1 MKITKLLSIST
12 VLICAISFASI
23 SVAAAPT
30 TVDALLQQVKE
41 GAVKDSKENKARE
54 AEFRRNKARQA
65 QLIQQAKAERAR
77 LERISEQL
85 EAEFENN
92 QDDLDVLKI
101 ELDKSLGELK
111 ELFGVIQTASSD
123 IRATFDGSLTE
134 VEYPERSAFLDNLT
148 RKMADGDELP
158 SMAEIERL
166 WFEIQREMTET
177 GKVKKYKGNVLVQGG
192 DLVAKDITR
201 VGTFNIAAD
210 GKYLR
215 YDKDTKMVSEL
226 PRQPEDRIVAT
237 AEALSEAAAGELVPF
252 ALDPSRGSLLAN
264 LADVPTWGERATEQ
278 GGTVGWIIMSLGV
291 IGIVVG
297 LIRIILWTLL
307 GMKVAAQKR
316 NPGSPNAGN
325 PLGRVIAVYQQNKDI
340 DIESLELKLGEAV
353 LKEVPKLSRFNTL
366 VKVISVVAPLLGLL
380 GTVIGMI
387 LTFQA
392 ITLFGAG
399 DPKMMAG
406 GISTALITTMLGL
419 CVAIPTVFL
428 HSIMAGQSKKLVEV
442 LEEQAT
448 GFVAQSSEQQH
459 QKTS

>member
-1 MKITKLLSIST
+1 MKITKLLFMGTALSCAVSFTGIS
-12 VLICAISFASI
+12 
-23 SVAAAPT
+23 AAAPT
-30 TVDALLQQVKE
+30 TLDALLKQVRE
-41 GAVKDSKENKARE
+41 GAVKDSRENKARE
-54 AEFRRNKARQA
+54 AEFRKNKSRQA
-65 QLIQQAKAERAR
+65 QLIEQAKAERAR
-77 LERISEQL
+77 LERVSEQL
-85 EAEFENN
+85 EVKFESN
-92 QDDLDVLKI
+92 QDELDVLKI

-123 IRATFDGSLTE
+123 IRATFDGSLIE
-134 VEYPERSAFLDNLT
+134 IEYPERGEFLDDLN

-177 GKVKKYKGNVLVQGG
+177 GKVKKYKGNVLVQDG
-192 DLVAKDITR
+192 DLAEKDIIR
-201 VGTFNIAAD
+201 IGTFNLAAD

-215 YDKDTKMVSEL
+215 YDKDTKTISEL
-226 PRQPEDRIVAT
+226 PRQPEARIVET
-237 AEALSEAAAGELVPF
+237 ASALSEAAPGELVPF

-264 LADVPTWGERATEQ
+264 LADVPTWGERATQQ
-278 GGTVGWIIMSLGV
+278 GGTVGWIIMGLGV
-291 IGIVVG
+291 VGIVVG
-297 LIRIILWTLL
+297 LVRIFLWLL
-307 GMKVAAQKR
+307 LSMKVAAQKR
-316 NPGSPNAGN
+316 EPDNPSLGN
-325 PLGRVIAVYQQNKDI
+325 PLGRVIAVYQQNKGI

-353 LKEVPKLSRFNTL
+353 LKEVPKLGRFNTL

-428 HSIMAGQSKKLVEV
+428 HSIMAGQSRKLVEV

-448 GFVAQSSEQQH
+448 GFVAQASEKRH
-459 QKTS
+459 QTA

>member
-1 MKITKLLSIST
+1 MKITKLFFIASAMAALIS
-12 VLICAISFASI
+12 VSGV
-23 SVAAAPT
+23 SVAAGSANL
-30 TVDALLQQVKE
+30 DALLKQVKE
-41 GAVKDSKENKARE
+41 GAVKDTKENKARE
-54 AEFRRNKARQA
+54 AEFKRNKARQQ
-65 QLIQQAKAERAR
+65 QLIKEAKAERAR
-77 LERISEQL
+77 LENISEQL
-85 EAEFENN
+85 EAKFEAN
-92 QDDLDVLKI
+92 QD
-101 ELDKSLGELK
+101 ELDTLKNDLIKSLGELK

-123 IRATFDGSLTE
+123 VRATFDGSLTQI
-134 VEYPERSAFLDNLT
+134 EYPERGKYLDALT
-148 RKMADGDELP
+148 QKMATGDELP
-158 SMAEIERL
+158 SMSEIEQL

-177 GKVKKYKGNVLVQGG
+177 GKVKKFKSNVLVQGG
-192 DLVAKDITR
+192 DMVQKDVIR
-201 VGTFNIAAD
+201 IGTFNIVAD

-215 YDKDTKMVSEL
+215 FDRGTKMVSEL
-226 PRQPEDRIVAT
+226 PRQPEDRVVTT
-237 AEALSEAAAGELVPF
+237 AVELSGAGAGTTVPF

-278 GGTVGWIIMSLGV
+278 GGVVGNIIMALGAIGAV
-291 IGIVVG
+291 IAV
-297 LIRIILWTLL
+297 LRIAFMFFV

-316 NPGSPNAGN
+316 KPESPKASN
-325 PLGRVIAVYQQNKDI
+325 PLGRVLAVYQSNKNI

-366 VKVISVVAPLLGLL
+366 VKVVSVVAPLLGLL

-406 GISTALITTMLGL
+406 GISTALVTTMLGL

-428 HSIMAGQSKKLVEV
+428 HSIMAGQSKKLVET

-448 GFVAQSSEQQH
+448 GLVAQSSEKQH
-459 QKTS
+459 QAA

>member
-1 MKITKLLSIST
+1 MKLTKITI
-12 VLICAISFASI
+12 ISFVTALAFTASSAGI
-23 SVAAAPT
+23 AAGAASL
-30 TVDALLQQVKE
+30 DDLLKQVKA
-41 GAVKDSKENKARE
+41 GAVKDTKENKARE
-54 AEFRRNKARQA
+54 AQFKKDKARQA
-65 QLIQQAKAERAR
+65 QLIQDAKAERAR
-77 LERISEQL
+77 LEEISKQL
-85 EAEFENN
+85 EAKFEMN
-92 QDDLDVLKI
+92 QDELDVLKL
-101 ELDKSLGELK
+101 ELEKSLGELK

-123 IRATFDGSLTE
+123 VRATFDTSLTRI
-134 VEYPERSAFLDNLT
+134 EYPERGKFLDALT
-148 RKMADGDELP
+148 AKMAAGDELP

-166 WFEIQREMTET
+166 WFEMQREMTET
-177 GKVKKYKGNVLVQGG
+177 GKVKKFSGDVLLDGG
-192 DLVAKDITR
+192 DVAKKDIIR
-201 VGTFNIAAD
+201 VGTFNIIAD

-215 YDKDTKMVSEL
+215 FDRDTKMVSEL
-226 PRQPEDRIVAT
+226 PRQPEDRIVNSAQ
-237 AEALSEAAAGELVPF
+237 EISSAAGGSLVSV

-264 LADVPTWGERATEQ
+264 LVDVPTWWERATEQ
-278 GGTVGWIIMSLGV
+278 GGVVGKIIMSLGA
-291 IGIVVG
+291 IAAIIAI
-297 LIRIILWTLL
+297 IRIAWMFLV
-307 GMKVAAQKR
+307 GMNVSSQKKKPDS
-316 NPGSPNAGN
+316 PGKGN
-325 PLGRVIAVYQQNKDI
+325 PLGRVLAVYQENKSI

-406 GISTALITTMLGL
+406 GISTALVTTMLGL

-448 GFVAQSSEQQH
+448 GLVAQASEKQH
-459 QKTS
+459 QA

>member
-1 MKITKLLSIST
+1 MKTIKLLFISPVMAVALSIT
-12 VLICAISFASI
+12 AG
-23 SVAAAPT
+23 SVVAAPT
-30 TVDALLQQVKE
+30 TLDALLKQVKE

-54 AEFRRNKARQA
+54 AEFKRNRARQA
-65 QLIQQAKAERAR
+65 QLIEEAKAERAR

-85 EAEFENN
+85 EAKFEAN
-92 QDDLDVLKI
+92 QDELDVLKI

-123 IRATFDGSLTE
+123 IRATFDSSLTQIE
-134 VEYPERSAFLDNLT
+134 FPERGEFLDGLT
-148 RKMADGDELP
+148 QKMAAGDELP
-158 SMAEIERL
+158 SMAEIEKL

-177 GKVKKYKGNVLVQGG
+177 GKVKKFQTNVLVQGG
-192 DLVAKDITR
+192 DLVQKDITR

-237 AEALSEAAAGELVPF
+237 AEALAEAPAGSLVPF

-264 LADVPTWGERATEQ
+264 LADVPTWGERARDQ

-291 IGIVVG
+291 IGVVVAFSRIGWMFMVG
-297 LIRIILWTLL
+297 L
-307 GMKVAAQKR
+307 KVAAQKR
-316 NPGSPNAGN
+316 KPDSPTKDN
-325 PLGRVIAVYQQNKDI
+325 PLGRVLMVYQENKNI

-353 LKEVPKLSRFNTL
+353 LREVPKLSRFNTL

-387 LTFQA
+387 ITFQA

-448 GFVAQSSEQQH
+448 GVVAQSSEKQH
-459 QKTS
+459 QAA